1 VPNQVCGDL
10 LNRLDPRAPLVFD
23 NREVHRRPGSSKR
36 LSRTAAAPAD
46 MGIAM
51 LGVPESSPVELD
63 LLLESVLEGVLASGT
78 ARVQLAGECAR
89 CLEPIEDSL
98 EVKFQQ
104 LYAYPESDA
113 EEDEAI
119 RIQGDYLDLEPVLRD
134 AVVLALPFGP
144 VCDPACAGLCPE
156 CGARLADDPG
166 HTHGDRVD
174 PRWAA
179 LTVLTEDEDA
189 GSQDPALEDEE

>member
-1 VPNQVCGDL
+1 
-10 LNRLDPRAPLVFD
+10 
-23 NREVHRRPGSSKR
+23 
-36 LSRTAAAPAD
+36 
-46 MGIAM
+46 
-51 LGVPESSPVELD
+51 
-63 LLLESVLEGVLASGT
+63 
-78 ARVQLAGECAR
+78 
-89 CLEPIEDSL
+89 
-98 EVKFQQ
+98 
-104 LYAYPESDA
+104 
-113 EEDEAI
+113 
-119 RIQGDYLDLEPVLRD
+119 VLRD